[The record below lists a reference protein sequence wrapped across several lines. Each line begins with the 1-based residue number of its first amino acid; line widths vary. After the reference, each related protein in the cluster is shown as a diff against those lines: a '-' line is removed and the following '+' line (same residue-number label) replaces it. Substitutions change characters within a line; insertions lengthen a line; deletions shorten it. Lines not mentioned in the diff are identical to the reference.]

1 MEKEIKNKSEGG
13 RKSRWQILFVDDR
26 GKIITIKW
34 FKPFSLTIL
43 SALLVS
49 IISCIVLFFLFQS
62 TQKKNQG
69 LLNEIDK
76 CRTRI
81 ESIRIEKDI
90 LMARL
95 VIAESKINNL
105 EKEKNKE
112 EELKKTKPPVNQ
124 TMKNKAKIDKKEKN
138 QYQTDNYRCNKYL
151 SRYFHNKIICNKA

>member
-1 MEKEIKNKSEGG
+1 MEKEIKNKSKTGE
-13 RKSRWQILFVDDR
+13 KSLWQVLFVNDR
-26 GKIITIKW
+26 GKMVTIKW
-34 FKPFSLTIL
+34 FKPISLTVL

-49 IISCIVLFFLFQS
+49 IVSCIVLFFLFQS
-62 TQKKNQG
+62 TQKKSQG

-76 CRTRI
+76 YRTRI

-124 TMKNKAKIDKKEKN
+124 TMINKAKTDKKRKN
-138 QYQTDNYRCNKYL
+138 Y
-151 SRYFHNKIICNKA
+151 SP